1 MSWRHLFAQLLYND
15 FVDRINK
22 KTNLKN
28 SQNCL
33 PQKKVTLDQFVD
45 FVCLISVGRKAVLF
59 MLFLQKKVKFYFV
72 FFYVIKSCFYQYYF
86 FYTSNYITAYTFMRH
101 SASKCPILFGNWF
114 WHLIVGNRSIVL
126 NFYQQRPV
134 FALKNHPRPQ
144 RPKRPMKA
152 NKGQHSPKLQIYMLL
167 SLINVK
173 SSINVN
179 IILKKCVFKKLEIF
193 ILIT

>member
-1 MSWRHLFAQLLYND
+1 MGDDIDSGLSSMAVCFDFRSTNVVQLSNRMHSVSK
-15 FVDRINK
+15 F
-22 KTNLKN
+22 
-28 SQNCL
+28 Q
-33 PQKKVTLDQFVD
+33 
-45 FVCLISVGRKAVLF
+45 IS
-59 MLFLQKKVKFYFV
+59 
-72 FFYVIKSCFYQYYF
+72 
-86 FYTSNYITAYTFMRH
+86 
-101 SASKCPILFGNWF
+101 FGNWF
-114 WHLIVGNRSIVL
+114 WHLIVESRSIVL
-126 NFYQQRPV
+126 EFYQQRPV

>member
-1 MSWRHLFAQLLYND
+1 MVCTFGEKAKIKKAGNLNYGHSSVITTVQTFRNCWTPSDKSWNTTFTMGITPMPPTWIKYIFSWRIISFGMIQ
-15 FVDRINK
+15 FMI
-22 KTNLKN
+22 TNTYHVR
-28 SQNCL
+28 SYGRSGWYHTT
-33 PQKKVTLDQFVD
+33 PFH
-45 FVCLISVGRKAVLF
+45 SV
-59 MLFLQKKVKFYFV
+59 
-72 FFYVIKSCFYQYYF
+72 
-86 FYTSNYITAYTFMRH
+86 
-101 SASKCPILFGNWF
+101 SKCPISFGNWF